1 VEVIGISAINLYRA
15 ASPLAHLGQRDPR
28 FDTTVMD
35 QGDLKRLIEA
45 GRGDMLLGYQVYV
58 VSRLFAGRRGR
69 REFIDTIREYGGK
82 VVFDT
87 DDDLTDDHR
96 DLGRGGDFKG
106 ILHDVDAVTVST
118 WSLRDQL
125 APYTDGHRPWV
136 LPNHIDVPWFSK
148 VSLSAKRTVPEG
160 RLAVGFIGTASHYD
174 DWEYPVEALGRL
186 ARERD
191 DIVIVAAGYTPDYL
205 KELPNLVQLKAVP
218 YGHYPALMRQF
229 DIVCCALDPND
240 EFNKCKSAIKAL
252 EAMSAARRMQNG
264 KIGGAVAVCTNM
276 PVYRRV
282 VSNRHNG
289 LLVANDEWYD
299 ALSGLIDDEQL
310 RTKIAVRG
318 HRWVEKNRNIASGY
332 KLWGRAYHEILR
344 R

>member
-1 VEVIGISAINLYRA
+1 
-15 ASPLAHLGQRDPR
+15 
-28 FDTTVMD
+28 
-35 QGDLKRLIEA
+35 
-45 GRGDMLLGYQVYV
+45 MLLGYHVYV
-58 VSRLFAGRRGR
+58 VSRLFAGRKGR
-69 REFIDTIREYGGK
+69 REFIDAIREYGGK

-125 APYTDGHRPWV
+125 APYTNGHKPWV

-218 YGHYPALMRQF
+218 YGHYPGLMRQF
-229 DIVCCALDPND
+229 DIVVCSLDPND
-240 EFNKCKSAIKAL
+240 EFNKCKSGIKAL
-252 EAMSAARRMQNG
+252 EAMSAARVLPNG
-264 KIGGAVAVCTNM
+264 KIGGAVVVATDM
-276 PVYRRV
+276 KVYRRV
-282 VSNRHNG
+282 VQDKHNG
-289 LLVANDEWYD
+289 LLTSNDGWYD
-299 ALSGLIDDEQL
+299 TLSRVIEDRQL
-310 RTKIAVRG
+310 RNKLAVQG
-318 HRWVEKNRNIASGY
+318 HKWVSKNRNVATGY
-332 KLWGRAYHEILR
+332 KLWGAAYHAIMNH
-344 R
+344 